1 MIAPAA
7 KRRSGEYARAA
18 GIVGLA
24 TGLCLALRARLA
36 PIDVAMALLVGVVVV
51 AARYRRGPALFASIL
66 SIAAFNF
73 LFVPPYY
80 TFNVRDTSYFLT
92 FGVMLAVAMTMS
104 RLTAHI
110 REQREAAAER
120 ERRTAALYAM
130 QRDLAAASDTPSL
143 IGAAI
148 RHLGPP
154 VGGTARILTDVK
166 GGDGDPEWPDDALF
180 ASAEVRVA
188 ATWAL
193 THGKPAGWGSGT
205 ASNAEALLV
214 PLRGGSGTLG
224 LVALRPNDPDQDV
237 PESARETVLA
247 MVDLAGA
254 ALERRLLAEQ
264 GERARTEVE
273 AERLRT
279 ALLSSLSHDLRTPL
293 AGIEGAAS
301 SLLDA
306 AGTLSGDDRR
316 ELLESILEE
325 SRRMARLVTN
335 LLNMIRVE
343 TGALA
348 VQKSW
353 QPLEEALGVALLRT
367 EERLRLHPV
376 TTRLPADLPLVP
388 IDELLI
394 EQVFINLLENAVR
407 YTPAGTPIEISA
419 GTEGRSL
426 VVEVAD
432 RGPGVPAGQ
441 EEAVFGRFYRANAAL
456 ADAGAGSGLG
466 LTICRG
472 IVSAHGGRIGITPRA
487 GGGAQWC
494 GSPSLSPA
502 PRCPP
507 CRSTPWCLESWPPII
522 RSC

>member
-1 MIAPAA
+1 MSAPGS
-7 KRRSGEYARAA
+7 KLRVEEYARAA

-24 TGLCLALRARLA
+24 AGLCLALRTRLA
-36 PIDVAMALLVGVVVV
+36 PIDVAMVLLAGVVAV
-51 AARYRRGPALFASIL
+51 AARYRRGPALVASIL

-80 TFNVRDTSYFLT
+80 TFNVSDTSYFLT
-92 FGVMLAVAMTMS
+92 FGVMLVVALAMS
-104 RLTAHI
+104 RLTTRI
-110 REQREAAAER
+110 REQREAAADR
-120 ERRTAALYAM
+120 ERRTAALYAL
-130 QRDLAAASDTPSL
+130 QRDLAAAAATPAL
-143 IGAAI
+143 IEAAI
-148 RHLGPP
+148 RHLGP
-154 VGGTARILTDVK
+154 VAGGTATVLLTGPRDLEASGPV
-166 GGDGDPEWPDDALF
+166 WPDDPLF

-193 THGKPAGWGSGT
+193 THAKPAGLGSGT
-205 ASNAEALLV
+205 ASDAEALLV
-214 PLRGGSGTLG
+214 PLRGASETLG
-224 LVALRPNDPDQDV
+224 LVAIRPNHPDHELR
-237 PESARETVLA
+237 ESARELLYA

-264 GERARTEVE
+264 SERARTEVE

-301 SLLDA
+301 SLLDKSGALA
-306 AGTLSGDDRR
+306 ADDRHD
-316 ELLESILEE
+316 LLESILEE
-325 SRRMARLVTN
+325 SRRMTRLVTN

-348 VQKSW
+348 IQKSW
-353 QPLEEALGVALLRT
+353 QPLEEALGVALLRM
-367 EERLRLHPV
+367 EERLRDHPV
-376 TTRLPADLPLVP
+376 TTHLPDGLPLAP

-419 GTEGRSL
+419 RAEGRAL

-441 EEAVFGRFYRANAAL
+441 EEAVFGRFYRANAAS

-472 IVSAHGGRIGITPRA
+472 IVTAHGGRIWMERR
-487 GGGAQWC
+487 GGG
-494 GSPSLSPA
+494 GSMVRFTIPLAGPPMPA
-502 PRCPP
+502 IPADAVLP
-507 CRSTPWCLESWPPII
+507 
-522 RSC
+522 